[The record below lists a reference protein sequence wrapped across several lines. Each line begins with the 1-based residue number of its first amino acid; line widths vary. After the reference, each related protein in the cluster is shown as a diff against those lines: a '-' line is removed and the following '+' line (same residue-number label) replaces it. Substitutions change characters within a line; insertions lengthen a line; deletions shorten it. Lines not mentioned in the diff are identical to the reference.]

1 MRAPQEKEKVN
12 TDTQEEPEQEP
23 ASPEEPEAV
32 VEEAHE
38 DVPEEADDDTLPTET
53 YPTLEQYKER
63 WARRLAEHS
72 KSVPGEFGRNNLV
85 PEPIHQLWQDCP

>member
-32 VEEAHE
+32 VGEAPE
-38 DVPEEADDDTLPTET
+38 DVPEEADGDTLPTE
-53 YPTLEQYKER
+53 K
-63 WARRLAEHS
+63 
-72 KSVPGEFGRNNLV
+72 
-85 PEPIHQLWQDCP
+85 